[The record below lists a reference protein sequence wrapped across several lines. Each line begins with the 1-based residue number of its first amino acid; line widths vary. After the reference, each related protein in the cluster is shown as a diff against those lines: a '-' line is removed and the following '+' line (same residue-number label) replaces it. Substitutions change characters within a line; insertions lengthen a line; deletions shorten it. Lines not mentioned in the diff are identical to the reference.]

1 MASDSHNGCKR
12 SWLSQILGLEFLCL
26 LVGFPIVAKPSRFR
40 MGSTRRKSFSSDF
53 PSDNRSAPTEM
64 KSMVITMPDVSQGD
78 IDS

>member
-40 MGSTRRKSFSSDF
+40 MGSTRSVRGKSSVH
-53 PSDNRSAPTEM
+53 
-64 KSMVITMPDVSQGD
+64 K
-78 IDS
+78 